1 MHWFDI
7 AVIAIAL
14 LSICFGLWRG
24 LVRIAFS
31 VGAVAVGLIVA
42 RLFEPQ
48 VARWLTGALSLKPQ
62 IAGVVA
68 YAGLFLVTAV
78 AIGVAGRLLT
88 GLLTASDVNWINRLA
103 GGGLGLAGGILVSS
117 ALYAMVALVAPV
129 GSNPFAGSRLAPYVA
144 ESTRWIQSV
153 MPPEVRDFLRREKEK
168 LLNRLP
174 LDKTGG
180 V

>member
-14 LSICFGLWRG
+14 LSIGFGLWRG

-31 VGAVAVGLIVA
+31 VGAVAIGLIVA

-48 VARWLTGALSLKPQ
+48 VARWLASSAHMAPR
-62 IAGVVA
+62 IAGVAA
-68 YAGLFLVTAV
+68 YIGLFLVTAV

-88 GLLTASDVNWINRLA
+88 QLLAASDVNWINRLA
-103 GGGLGLAGGILVSS
+103 GGCFGLAGGVLVAS
-117 ALYAMVALVAPV
+117 ALYAMVALLAPV
-129 GSNPFAGSRLAPYVA
+129 GSNPFAGSRTAPYVA
-144 ESTRWIQSV
+144 DSTRWIQSV
-153 MPPEVRDFLRREKEK
+153 MPPELKDFLQREKER
-168 LLNRLP
+168 LLHRLP
-174 LDKTGG
+174 QPGSG

>member
-7 AVIAIAL
+7 AVIVIAII
-14 LSICFGLWRG
+14 SILFGLWRG

-31 VGAVAVGLIVA
+31 VGAVAIGLIVA

-48 VARWLTGALSLKPQ
+48 VARWLTATTSLVPR
-62 IAGVVA
+62 ITGPAAYVV
-68 YAGLFLVTAV
+68 LFLVTAV

-88 GLLTASDVNWINRLA
+88 RLLAASDVNWINRAA
-103 GGGLGLAGGILVSS
+103 GGCFGLVGGVLLAS
-117 ALYAMVALVAPV
+117 ALYAMVALLAPV

-153 MPPEVRDFLRREKEK
+153 MPPEVKEFLRRERER
-168 LLNRLP
+168 LMERLP
-174 LDKTGG
+174 QRRSG